1 MLHLAT
7 GPSSNAHIDETMKC
21 VVDTNTSSAPP
32 GEQFGLFCSWHSDI
46 AAIELLRE
54 EHDSFQARERV
65 WHLGDI
71 AFAVIECPGSAY
83 PLRWRHKKKPVLD
96 HWLLSLLLSESR
108 RKDGAMEAG
117 KLSMRCLAAQEE
129 CQSQDDAILALF
141 LPRNLISVDSCK
153 VEVRQEA
160 RMFLTEYLLLLHRS
174 LSELRPQDIPHIAA
188 ATTNLLTACLSP
200 SADHVTEA
208 RGPISIAL
216 LRRASTIIMERLA
229 DQHLT
234 PDQLCRELGISRS
247 GLYRIFEPVGGIA
260 NYIRR
265 KRLRKTRDMLADSSD
280 QRSISS
286 IAEEWGFTDP
296 STYSRMFRKE
306 FGISPREAREEGWRG
321 NTQQWLPVDLSI
333 DKPLTLNSVLLS
345 SY

>member
-1 MLHLAT
+1 MLHFAT
-7 GPSSNAHIDETMKC
+7 DPSNDIRTDETLKC
-21 VVDTNTSSAPP
+21 AVDTNTSSAPP
-32 GEQFGLFCSWHSDI
+32 REQFDLFCSWHSDI

-71 AFAVIECPGSAY
+71 ALAVIECPGSAY
-83 PLRWRHKKKPVLD
+83 PLRWSHKKKPVLD
-96 HWLLSLLLSESR
+96 HWLLSLLLSESPGR
-108 RKDGAMEAG
+108 GGAMEVS
-117 KLSMRCLAAQEE
+117 KLNMRCLAAPEE
-129 CQSQDDAILALF
+129 CESKDDAILALF
-141 LPRNLISVDSCK
+141 LPHNLISANSYK
-153 VEVRQEA
+153 VEIREETK
-160 RMFLTEYLLLLHRS
+160 MFLTEYLLLLHRS
-174 LSELRPQDIPHIAA
+174 LSELRHQDIPHIAA
-188 ATTNLLTACLSP
+188 ATTNLLAACLSP
-200 SADHVTEA
+200 SADRFAEA
-208 RGPISIAL
+208 RGPISVAL

-247 GLYRIFEPVGGIA
+247 GLYRIFEPVGGIS
-260 NYIRR
+260 NFIRR
-265 KRLRKTRDMLADSSD
+265 KRLQKTRDTLIDSSD

-286 IAEEWGFTDP
+286 IAEAWGFTDP

-306 FGISPREAREEGWRG
+306 FGISPREAREEGWLG
-321 NTQQWLPVDLSI
+321 NKQQRSPADPSI